1 MKISSSCVQFSSSN
15 LLLLKFS
22 GITKL
27 THFLDNILE
36 ILDNVFLL
44 YGENKSKNSINLLN
58 GMFGILS
65 FFVNQIRQLLTLGAG
80 EKAFAGTVFK

>member
-1 MKISSSCVQFSSSN
+1 MKISSSCVQFNSSS

-27 THFLDNILE
+27 TQFLDNILE

-44 YGENKSKNSINLLN
+44 YGENKSKNSINLSN
-58 GMFGILS
+58 GIFGILS
-65 FFVNQIRQLLTLGAG
+65 FFVNHIRQLLTLGAG
-80 EKAFAGTVFK
+80 EKALAGTVFK